1 MILNIILSVA
11 IVFVAFSIPFW
22 VDDRGPSNAP
32 KNLSGYISKT
42 VIVTWI
48 LSMVLMVLALLS
60 VWS

>member
-1 MILNIILSVA
+1 MTEVQMNV
-11 IVFVAFSIPFW
+11 
-22 VDDRGPSNAP
+22 P

-42 VIVTWI
+42 VIVTWV